1 MKTISR
7 ACLVAITGTSLLLAG
22 ALSAAAEPK
31 YGPAGDPVAAPL
43 SREHAYLSSSSG
55 VSSDYWRLSPF
66 YVPQYNEYSCS
77 AAAAVAAF
85 NALLSQGRERGDSD
99 RNLTQAALLADPV
112 NADWRDLLSPAGL
125 KGRHGV
131 TLEQLEAFLKRNL
144 KPRGCRGCTVERREV
159 SETGEETREAFR
171 KALAAGE
178 NDPHDV
184 LLVHFVQDELTKAP
198 GGPFAHVSPVG
209 GYDAATR
216 RVLILDVDRD
226 WYEPYWVPERRLVE
240 AMARR
245 TREFGCGGWIRL
257 RAP

>member
-1 MKTISR
+1 MART
-7 ACLVAITGTSLLLAG
+7 LLGLLLS
-22 ALSAAAEPK
+22 ALAALPAAAEPK
-31 YGPAGDPVAAPL
+31 YGPAGDPVAVPI
-43 SREHAYLSSSSG
+43 SQDHAYLSSSSG
-55 VSSDYWRLSPF
+55 AASDYWRLSPF
-66 YVPQYNEYSCS
+66 YVPQFNEFACS
-77 AAAAVAAF
+77 AASVVAAF
-85 NALLSQGRERGDSD
+85 NALLPQSRRTDSD

-131 TLEQLEAFLKRNL
+131 ALEQLETFLKRNL
-144 KPRGCRGCTVERREV
+144 QPRGCRGCTVERREV
-159 SETGEETREAFR
+159 SESGEATREAFR

-178 NDPHDV
+178 NDPRDV

-209 GYDAATR
+209 AYDAGTD
-216 RVLILDVDRD
+216 RVLILDVDGE
-226 WYEPYWVPERRLVE
+226 WYEPYWVPRRRLVD

-245 TREFGCGGWIRL
+245 TKAFGYGGWIRL